1 MKVLLP
7 PKYIPTWITNFYEVK
22 FSHITPE
29 IPTNKFMIIKPKLK
43 DYKKFADRFYSKSNI
58 YLQKY
63 IYNIHIKG
71 IFSFIFVIF
80 MKYTC
85 MAIFY
90 MSIAR
95 CIVFRFPFT
104 VHIILSCKPPF
115 LKKIAIGKFNIN
127 LLIALFFPIY
137 FIFIQY

>member
-63 IYNIHIKG
+63 
-71 IFSFIFVIF
+71 
-80 MKYTC
+80 
-85 MAIFY
+85 
-90 MSIAR
+90 MSLSNR
-95 CIVFRFPFT
+95 DSSLKFHGFEIVT
-104 VHIILSCKPPF
+104 
-115 LKKIAIGKFNIN
+115 
-127 LLIALFFPIY
+127 
-137 FIFIQY
+137 